1 MANTRL
7 ELRMKKDEIAY
18 AQGSP
23 LLLEAYALHRDTT
36 SGDCIAQLKWKNID
50 RRGVQA
56 VMVDLITYDAFNNQI
71 NTIQYQYNGLNAAQ
85 GAEFGGKTPIIIHDD
100 RIVRFD
106 VALKAVSF
114 ADNSVWNAE
123 NDGVFEPLPKA
134 KNQSL
139 PDELCDQ
146 LARDLAKQGCAQAAL
161 YDVQTAHDL
170 WQCGCGSWQKDG
182 DPCLKCHVERQN
194 LAAASDAA
202 LLQAHLDEYRVEQEK
217 QRIEAEKRAEAE
229 RIAREKREEAEKIA
243 RQKREAEAARKK
255 AIQKKKNKRIA
266 AVAGIVLVLAIA
278 IICAITLYFVPQ
290 SKYKSAMALMRSGSY
305 DEARDAFVAMGGY
318 RDSDYRLQQIE
329 ANRAF
334 DAGNYD
340 AVGDIYASL
349 PEAYQD
355 HAEDFIHMYNDAVAL
370 MDGGKYDEA
379 IAAFTKLGHY
389 SDSSAQISEAN
400 YRKAGALA
408 AASDY
413 DGARAIYT
421 ALNGYGDSASI
432 LAQMD
437 ADALYDSGDYATA
450 YDIYATLDAAYQT
463 HASDYAAMYDAAIAY
478 QAAGQYDEAI
488 AIYNELGD
496 YQDSATLATKTGADK
511 LYAAGSY
518 AEAWDVYAVLDEAYH
533 THDADYSAMYTAAD
547 EARASGNYDAAYD
560 GFAALGNYSDA
571 KNKMT
576 QCGVEKAE
584 SLYAAGSYTD
594 AAEVYESLGDS
605 AKVTECI
612 YAYAGQLREHGEY
625 LPAAQQYE
633 AIMDYADSR
642 DQHYQ
647 MGLQARDNDK
657 LADAYAIFIADPEYR
672 DTQEAIYQT
681 GVSASAEEL
690 YEVSVAAFTQV
701 GAYKD
706 AAMKLTMDT
715 YAWGKQLYDNGEYDR
730 SAEVFDSMGE
740 FSDAAARANEARY
753 AAATEQLKDGNY
765 ADAKERFAALGDY
778 ADSATMIQ
786 ECDYQSASAIYR
798 NGDYAAAL
806 EAFTTNKLS
815 GYKDVDEL
823 MNECRYQLGVASMN
837 DGDYET
843 AAQYFDAAGAYSDS
857 REQAS
862 ECRRLIALGLAAD
875 YEAQGAYAEAYAQYE
890 AAGETGKLPEMAYQ
904 NALCMLTE
912 SDYADAIEWFEKA
925 GYDYADVR
933 EQLLNIGEYYYATQ
947 QYDSAEAVYVK
958 VVGTGAAAQRLYEL
972 GQYYEL
978 LGDYEAAVRCYEEAG
993 NYEDAVQKI
1002 YQFAED
1008 EMEAENWE
1016 AAKALYAQISDKMDV
1031 DDRIQI
1037 CDDEMAAVAAIRDAK
1052 FAVGNYVEFGAY
1064 PQTSDGN
1071 DATAIEW
1078 LVLAR
1083 NGNSALLISRYG
1095 LDAQHYNEKR
1105 SDITWENCTIRKWL
1119 NEAFFNVAFGAEDRA
1134 AIQSTNVP
1142 ADRNPKCNTD
1152 PGNATTDKV
1161 FLLSIDE
1168 VKKYFPTDD
1177 ARSCQPTE
1185 YAVNNGASR
1194 SDGGCWWWLR
1204 SPGYNLYY
1212 AAYVYYDGSVDCNGN
1227 RVDFGDACIRP
1238 ALWVNIDSGIF

>member
-7 ELRMKKDEIAY
+7 ELRMKKDAIAY

-50 RRGVQA
+50 RRGVRA

-71 NTIQYQYNGLNAAQ
+71 NTVQYQYNGLNAAQ

-100 RIVRFD
+100 RIVRFE

-114 ADNSVWNAE
+114 ADDSVWNAE

-161 YDVQTAHDL
+161 YDVQIAHDL
-170 WQCGCGSWQKDG
+170 WQCGCGSWQKEG
-182 DPCLKCHVERQN
+182 DPCLKCHITRQK

-202 LLQAHLDEYRVEQEK
+202 LLQAHLDEYRIEQEK
-217 QRIEAEKRAEAE
+217 QRIEAEKRAETE
-229 RIAREKREEAEKIA
+229 RIEREKREEAEKIA

-255 AIQKKKNKRIA
+255 AIQKKKNQRIA
-266 AVAGIVLVLAIA
+266 AVVGIVLVLAIA

-290 SKYKSAMALMRSGSY
+290 SKYKSAMALMQSGSY

-389 SDSSAQISEAN
+389 SDSSTQISEAN

-421 ALNGYGDSASI
+421 ALNGYSDSDSI

-437 ADALYDSGDYATA
+437 ADALYDSGDYAAA

-488 AIYNELGD
+488 VIYNELGN
-496 YQDSATLATKTGADK
+496 YSDSATLATKTGADK

-518 AEAWDVYAVLDEAYH
+518 AEAWDIYAALDEAYH
-533 THDADYSAMYTAAD
+533 THDADYSAMYDAAD
-547 EARASGNYDAAYD
+547 EARASGNYDAAYE
-560 GFAALGNYSDA
+560 GFAALGNYRDA
-571 KNKMT
+571 RDKAIR
-576 QCGVEKAE
+576 CGVEKAE
-584 SLYAAGSYTD
+584 SLYAAENYGE
-594 AAEVYESLGDS
+594 AAEVYAFIGDTDK
-605 AKVTECI
+605 ANECTYK
-612 YAYAGQLREHGEY
+612 YAAQLAAQGEY

-633 AIMDYADSR
+633 TIMDYADSR

-647 MGLQARDNDK
+647 MGLQARENDK
-657 LADAYAIFIADPEYR
+657 LADAYAIFIADPDYR
-672 DTQEAIYQT
+672 DTQEAIYQM
-681 GVSASAEEL
+681 GVSASTEEL

-740 FSDAAARANEARY
+740 FSDAATRANEARY
-753 AAATEQLKDGNY
+753 AAASEQLKDGNY
-765 ADAKERFAALGDY
+765 ADAKKRFAALGDY
-778 ADSATMIQ
+778 KDSATMVR
-786 ECDYQSASAIYR
+786 ECDYQSASAIYQ

-806 EAFTTNKLS
+806 DAFGTNRLS
-815 GYKDVDEL
+815 GYKDADEL
-823 MNECRYQLGVASMN
+823 LNECRYQLGAASMN

-843 AAQYFDAAGAYSDS
+843 AAQYFDAAGAYGDS
-857 REQAS
+857 REQAA

-875 YEAQGAYAEAYAQYE
+875 YEAQGAYAEAFAQYE
-890 AAGETGKLPEMAYQ
+890 AAGETEKTSEMAYQ
-904 NALCMLTE
+904 SALCDLTE
-912 SDYADAIEWFEKA
+912 SDYAGAIEWFEKA

-947 QYDSAEAVYVK
+947 QYDSAEAVYAK

-978 LGDYEAAVRCYEEAG
+978 QGDHAAAGRNYAEAGDYA
-993 NYEDAVQKI
+993 DAVQKT
-1002 YQFAED
+1002 YQCA
-1008 EMEAENWE
+1008 EAELAAGNWKT
-1016 AAKALYAQISDKMDV
+1016 ARALYAQISDKMDV
-1031 DDRIQI
+1031 DDRMQI
-1037 CDDEMAAVAAIRDAK
+1037 CDDEIRDAK

-1064 PQTSDGN
+1064 PQTSDSN
-1071 DATAIEW
+1071 IKEIEW

-1083 NGNSALLISRYG
+1083 NGNSALLISRYS
-1095 LDAQHYNEKR
+1095 LDAQPYNKGFT
-1105 SDITWENCTIRKWL
+1105 SITWENCTLRKWL
-1119 NEAFFNVAFGAEDRA
+1119 NETFLNAAFGADEQA

-1142 ADRNPKCNTD
+1142 AGRNPEYDTN
-1152 PGNATTDKV
+1152 PGSATTDKV

-1168 VKKYFPTDD
+1168 AEKYFSSDD
-1177 ARSCQPTE
+1177 ARMCQPTA
-1185 YAVNNGASR
+1185 YAVENGASKHDNGT
-1194 SDGGCWWWLR
+1194 SLWWLR
-1204 SPGYNLYY
+1204 SPGYFQDL
-1212 AAYVYYDGSVDCNGN
+1212 AAFVASVGLVGYPGECVNYDYVCV
-1227 RVDFGDACIRP
+1227 RP
-1238 ALWVNIDSGIF
+1238 ALWVNLESGIF

>member
-7 ELRMKKDEIAY
+7 ELRMKKDAIAY

-71 NTIQYQYNGLNAAQ
+71 NTVQYQYNGLNAAQ

-106 VALKAVSF
+106 VTLRAVSF

-123 NDGVFEPLPKA
+123 NGGVFEPLPEA

-170 WQCGCGSWQKDG
+170 WQCGCGSWQKEG
-182 DPCLKCHVERQN
+182 DPCLKCHIARQK

-229 RIAREKREEAEKIA
+229 RIAREKREEAEKIE
-243 RQKREAEAARKK
+243 RKKREAEAARKK

-266 AVAGIVLVLAIA
+266 AVACIVLVLAIA

-389 SDSSAQISEAN
+389 SDSSTQISEAN

-408 AASDY
+408 AALDY

-437 ADALYDSGDYATA
+437 ADALYDSGDYAAA

-463 HASDYAAMYDAAIAY
+463 HASDYAAMYDAAIGY

-488 AIYNELGD
+488 AIYNELGN
-496 YQDSATLATKTGADK
+496 YSDSATLATKTGADK

-518 AEAWDVYAVLDEAYH
+518 AEAWDIYAALDEAYH
-533 THDADYSAMYTAAD
+533 THDADYSAMYNAAD

-560 GFAALGNYSDA
+560 GFAALGNYRDA
-571 KNKMT
+571 KDKAMR
-576 QCGVEKAE
+576 CGVEKAE
-584 SLYAAGSYTD
+584 SLYAAENYGE
-594 AAEVYESLGDS
+594 AAEVYTFIGDTDK
-605 AKVTECI
+605 ANECTYR
-612 YAYAGQLREHGEY
+612 YAAQLAAQGEY

-647 MGLQARDNDK
+647 MGLQARENDK
-657 LADAYAIFIADPEYR
+657 LADAYAIFVVDPEYR

-753 AAATEQLKDGNY
+753 AAATVQLKDGNY
-765 ADAKERFAALGDY
+765 ADAKERFTALGGY
-778 ADSATMIQ
+778 ADSATMVR

-798 NGDYAAAL
+798 NADYAAAL
-806 EAFTTNKLS
+806 EAFTTCKLS
-815 GYKDVDEL
+815 GYKDADAL
-823 MNECRYQLGVASMN
+823 MNECRYQLGAASMN

-843 AAQYFDAAGAYSDS
+843 AAQYFDAAGAYGDS
-857 REQAS
+857 REQAA

-875 YEAQGAYAEAYAQYE
+875 YEAQSAYADAYAQYE
-890 AAGETGKLPEMAYQ
+890 AAGEAGKLPEMAYQ
-904 NALCMLTE
+904 SALCKLTE
-912 SDYADAIEWFEKA
+912 SDYAGAIEWFEKA

-947 QYDSAEAVYVK
+947 QYDLAEAVYAK

-978 LGDYEAAVRCYEEAG
+978 LGDHAAAGRNYAEAG
-993 NYEDAVQKI
+993 DYADAVQKV
-1002 YQFAED
+1002 YQCAEIVFSD
-1008 EMEAENWE
+1008 ENWE
-1016 AAKALYAQISDKMDV
+1016 AARAMYTQISDKMDV
-1031 DDRIQI
+1031 DDRIQT
-1037 CDDEMAAVAAIRDAK
+1037 CDDEIAAAARDAR

-1064 PQTSDGN
+1064 PQTSSGN

-1083 NGNSALLISRYG
+1083 DGNNALLISRYG
-1095 LDAQHYNEKR
+1095 LDAQPYNVKYT
-1105 SDITWENCTIRKWL
+1105 DITWEKSTLRKWL
-1119 NEAFFNVAFGAEDRA
+1119 NESFLNAAFSAEEQI

-1142 ADRNPKCNTD
+1142 ADRNPEYYTD

-1168 VKKYFPTDD
+1168 AKRYFSSND
-1177 ARSCQPTE
+1177 ARACQPTA
-1185 YAVNNGASR
+1185 YAVENGAY
-1194 SDGGCWWWLR
+1194 SDSGNCWWWLR
-1204 SPGYNLYY
+1204 SPGRNQRD
-1212 AAYVYYDGSVDCNGN
+1212 AALVIYFGSVKYL
-1227 RVDFGDACIRP
+1227 GDDVNSVYACARP
-1238 ALWVNIDSGIF
+1238 ALWVNLESGIF